1 MSHNHSHSEGG
12 AHAGHS
18 HSVTAAQ
25 AGSKAFLIG
34 IVLNLIYVIAE
45 AGAGLWTNS
54 LALLTDAGHNLS
66 DVASLIISLFAFRLA
81 RMKPTDTF
89 TYGYK
94 KSTILAALVNA
105 VVLLIAIGII
115 GYETFQRIGHPR
127 PLEGGIIAWV
137 AGIGIV
143 INGISAMLFF
153 RNREELNSRSAY
165 MHLLADALVSA
176 GVVVAGI
183 IISYTHWYWLDTAV
197 SAIVLIV
204 ILIGTWSLLTDSL
217 RLTLDAVPRNV
228 NMEKVTQS
236 IEKVTGVIS
245 VSHVHVWAMSTA
257 ENALTAHVTL
267 SVSDQEQH
275 EIVANIKHEL
285 QHQNI
290 QHATIETSL
299 DSDPKGGGTCEI
311 NRHTHH

>member
-1 MSHNHSHSEGG
+1 MSHNHSHSEGD
-12 AHAGHS
+12 AHGGHN

-25 AGSKAFLIG
+25 AGSKAFIIG

-54 LALLTDAGHNLS
+54 LALLTDVGHNLS

-89 TYGYK
+89 TYGFK

-127 PLEGGIIAWV
+127 PLEGGVIAWI

-153 RNREELNSRSAY
+153 RSKDELNSKSAY
-165 MHLLADALVSA
+165 LHLLADALVSA

-197 SAIVLIV
+197 SAIVLVV

-236 IEKVTGVIS
+236 IEKVTGVVS
-245 VSHVHVWAMSTA
+245 VSHVHVWAMSTS

-267 SVSDQEQH
+267 SVSDQEQNK
-275 EIVANIKHEL
+275 IVANIKHEL

-299 DSDPKGGGTCEI
+299 DSDPQGSGTCET
-311 NRHTHH
+311 NTHTHH